1 MLEILANIQARV
13 LFSHGE
19 HDMVCS
25 ADAVRLA
32 EKNMK
37 AGSAKEV
44 RVDMFDVGH
53 FPWIETKDEFLRGV
67 FDFVGV

>member
-1 MLEILANIQARV
+1 MLDILANIQARV

-25 ADAVRLA
+25 ADAVSLA

-37 AGSAKEV
+37 GGSAKEV
-44 RVDMFDVGH
+44 RVHMLDIGH
-53 FPWIETKDEFLRGV
+53 FPWIESKDKFLRGV
-67 FDFVGV
+67 FDFLGV